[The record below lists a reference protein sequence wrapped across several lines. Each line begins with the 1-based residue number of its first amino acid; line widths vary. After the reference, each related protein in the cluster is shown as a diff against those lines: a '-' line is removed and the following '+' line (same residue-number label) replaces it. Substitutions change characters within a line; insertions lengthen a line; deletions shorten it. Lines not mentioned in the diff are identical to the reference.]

1 MSQRT
6 KMIMLLAGVAMAAPV
21 AASAETLREALWK
34 AYTSNPTITAARAGQ
49 RAIDEA
55 VPLARSNGMPDIT
68 VSGAFNENVHNSVA
82 AIGTPDR
89 YFTGRASL
97 SVPLYLG
104 GAVRNAVKGAKARVE
119 AGQADLRGTEAD
131 LFSAVVGAY
140 MDVIRDQAIVERNA
154 TAYKVVSGLFLGSLI
169 IPTSFYYL
177 FGVDDNEAWPA
188 VTGFLLSAIL
198 PVGYLSLRKFRG
210 GPGFNEFLRYGEL
223 KDGWPRKWQIS
234 VFAFW
239 LVFVA
244 AAVIASLLM
253 AK

>member
-1 MSQRT
+1 VTVELEQ
-6 KMIMLLAGVAMAAPV
+6 LLFTALISFVGVALLSFV
-21 AASAETLREALWK
+21 ARRHAKDQSA
-34 AYTSNPTITAARAGQ
+34 TS
-49 RAIDEA
+49 
-55 VPLARSNGMPDIT
+55 
-68 VSGAFNENVHNSVA
+68 
-82 AIGTPDR
+82 
-89 YFTGRASL
+89 
-97 SVPLYLG
+97 
-104 GAVRNAVKGAKARVE
+104 
-119 AGQADLRGTEAD
+119 
-131 LFSAVVGAY
+131 
-140 MDVIRDQAIVERNA
+140 DQAIVERNA

-198 PVGYLSLRKFRG
+198 PVGYLSLRKLRG

-253 AK
+253 TK

>member
-1 MSQRT
+1 MTVELEQ
-6 KMIMLLAGVAMAAPV
+6 LLFTALISFVGVALLSFV
-21 AASAETLREALWK
+21 ARRHAKDQPA
-34 AYTSNPTITAARAGQ
+34 
-49 RAIDEA
+49 
-55 VPLARSNGMPDIT
+55 
-68 VSGAFNENVHNSVA
+68 
-82 AIGTPDR
+82 
-89 YFTGRASL
+89 TG
-97 SVPLYLG
+97 
-104 GAVRNAVKGAKARVE
+104 
-119 AGQADLRGTEAD
+119 
-131 LFSAVVGAY
+131 
-140 MDVIRDQAIVERNA
+140 DQAVVERNA

-198 PVGYLSLRKFRG
+198 PVGYLSLRKLRG

-253 AK
+253 TK